1 MKCSEFESWLDEAM
15 PAAAAARAREH
26 ARECAGCAANLE
38 AALAVESLLTVGGAL
53 VAPSANFTARV
64 MTRVGAIEA
73 LHARSRAVLPS
84 DPFAWWVRAAMD
96 PASVLSLFLA
106 ALLVWQWD
114 SAVVFA
120 RSATS
125 TITSINF
132 TAVLLSLTQ
141 LGGVVSHPALQ
152 ASMLFVLV
160 PAGLWL
166 SFALYRLSERLLA
179 LGPR

>member
-15 PAAAAARAREH
+15 PAAVAQRARDHARGCARCATSLEAARAI
-26 ARECAGCAANLE
+26 
-38 AALAVESLLTVGGAL
+38 ESLLAAGGAPVL
-53 VAPSANFTARV
+53 PSANFTDRV

-114 SAVVFA
+114 SAIVFA

-125 TITSINF
+125 TMTSINF
-132 TAVLLSLTQ
+132 TAALLSLTQ
-141 LGGVVSHPALQ
+141 IGGVVGHPALQ
-152 ASMLFVLV
+152 ASIVVVLV
-160 PAGLWL
+160 PAGLLL
-166 SFALYRLSERLLA
+166 SFALYRLSERLLT
-179 LGPR
+179 LGAR

>member
-15 PAAAAARAREH
+15 PAATAERARAH
-26 ARECAGCAANLE
+26 ARGCARCAANLE
-38 AALAVESLLTVGGAL
+38 AAHAVESLLTAGGAP
-53 VAPSANFTARV
+53 VAPSPHFTDRV

-114 SAVVFA
+114 SAVVVA

-125 TITSINF
+125 TIMSINF
-132 TAVLLSLTQ
+132 TAVLLSFTQ

-152 ASMLFVLV
+152 ASIVVVLV
-160 PAGLWL
+160 PAGLLL
-166 SFALYRLSERLLA
+166 SFALYRLSERLLTF
-179 LGPR
+179 GTR